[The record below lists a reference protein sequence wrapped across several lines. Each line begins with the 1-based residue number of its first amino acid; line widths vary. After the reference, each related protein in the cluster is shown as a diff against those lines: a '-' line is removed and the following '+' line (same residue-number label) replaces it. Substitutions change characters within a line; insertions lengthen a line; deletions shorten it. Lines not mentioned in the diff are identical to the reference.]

1 MVELYRFIRDAIAS
15 MPIDYRVNEK
25 DSTIKISRNNEEVA
39 TIEFWLDKP
48 IFRYR
53 ILMPPIGVG
62 SSINVDEQGEE
73 EVEKMIKG
81 AFDFVRGR
89 LENPVTSKRTYGD
102 VINEQKRFL
111 SNSIF
116 GIGLPETNL
125 FK

>member
-1 MVELYRFIRDAIAS
+1 MKEIYRFINDAIAS
-15 MPIDYRVNEK
+15 LPEVYKVLEK
-25 DSTIKISRNNEEVA
+25 DSTIKISRNNKEVA

-53 ILMPPIGVG
+53 ILMPPIGVE
-62 SSINVDEQGEE
+62 SSINIDEQGEE
-73 EVEKMIKG
+73 GVEKMIKG

-111 SNSIF
+111 SNSTF